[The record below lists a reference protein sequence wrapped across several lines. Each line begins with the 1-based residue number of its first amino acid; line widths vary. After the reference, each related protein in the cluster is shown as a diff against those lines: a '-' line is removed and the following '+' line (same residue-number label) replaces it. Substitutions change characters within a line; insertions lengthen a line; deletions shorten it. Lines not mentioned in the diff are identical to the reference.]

1 MVERPPGPGESIAYQ
16 LVSDLVA
23 VRAFV
28 TARALA
34 LGLSRD
40 RADLLTL
47 AVNELATNTLQ
58 YTHDGGEVQLW
69 SESGQV
75 YCDVLDQGPV
85 LSFGGGMPP
94 ADAVRGRG
102 LAIVELV
109 CDHVAAFA
117 GTRGTIVRMQFGPTA
132 TPQ

>member
-1 MVERPPGPGESIAYQ
+1 MVEHPAAPGEAIGYA
-16 LVSDLVA
+16 LVSDLAA

-58 YTHDGGEVQLW
+58 YTEEGGEVQLW

-75 YCDVLDQGPV
+75 FCDVLDQGPV
-85 LSFGGGMPP
+85 LSFGASMPP

-109 CDHVAAFA
+109 CDHVAGFA
-117 GTRGTIVRMQFGPTA
+117 GSRGSIVRLQLGLN
-132 TPQ
+132 

>member
-1 MVERPPGPGESIAYQ
+1 MSEYAVGSGDSIAYA
-16 LVSDLVA
+16 LVSDLAA

-28 TARALA
+28 SSRAVA
-34 LGLSRD
+34 LGLEPA

-58 YTHDGGEVQLW
+58 YTHEGGQVELWTDGGELV
-69 SESGQV
+69 
-75 YCDVLDQGPV
+75 CDVVDRGPV
-85 LSFGGGMPP
+85 RTFGRGMPP
-94 ADAVRGRG
+94 AEAIRGRG

-117 GTRGTIVRMQFGPTA
+117 SARGTVVRMRLGLV
-132 TPQ
+132 

>member
-1 MVERPPGPGESIAYQ
+1 MVEHPAKPGESIGYQ
-16 LVSDLVA
+16 LVADLAA

-40 RADLLTL
+40 RADMLTL

-58 YTHDGGEVQLW
+58 YTQDGGEVQLW
-69 SESGQV
+69 SESGQL

-85 LSFGGGMPP
+85 LTFGGVMPA

-102 LAIVELV
+102 LPIVELV

-117 GTRGTIVRMQFGPTA
+117 VPRGSIVRLQVGI
-132 TPQ
+132 

>member
-1 MVERPPGPGESIAYQ
+1 MMVEHPAVPGSWIGYR
-16 LVSDLVA
+16 LVSDLAA

-28 TARALA
+28 TARAVA

-58 YTHDGGEVQLW
+58 YTEQGGEVQLW
-69 SESGQV
+69 TESGQV
-75 YCDVLDQGPV
+75 ICDVLDQGPV
-85 LSFGGGMPP
+85 LHFGAAMPP

-109 CDHVAAFA
+109 CDQVAAFA
-117 GTRGTIVRMQFGPTA
+117 GARGSIVRLRLVLA
-132 TPQ
+132 